1 MNSVFAVQ
9 VLKLTINNFR
19 NIEQA
24 LLAPHPRLNFIIGAN
39 GAGKTSVLE
48 SLVMLSKGRSFRS
61 GSHRDLIGPSEKHL
75 QLYCELETGKHKH
88 KLGIERSISRWRGRL
103 DGEEVKHRSGL
114 AHLLP
119 YVLFEPNSHLLVDG
133 GPVYRR
139 QYLDWSVFHV
149 KPNFLSAWYRFH
161 RSLKQRNALLK
172 QAATSANQ
180 TILDSLDLQLAEAAL
195 AITGMRNEA
204 FNTLMPHINKA
215 LAAIT
220 TTIPEVSFEYSR
232 GWSGEDYPAYLAENR
247 KRDMEAGQTL
257 GGPHRADIAM
267 FCGRDKVKD
276 RFSRGQQKAL
286 ACAMLVAQIE
296 HLQENKIEPLVLLD
310 DPASELDSET
320 LSCLFKRVCSSGSQL
335 WITSVAPDLPAWL
348 GDLKNNKPDHAVFH
362 VKHGKVSKM
371 L

>member
-1 MNSVFAVQ
+1 MK
-9 VLKLTINNFR
+9 VLNLTINNFR

-24 LLAPHPRLNFIIGAN
+24 FLAPHPRLNFIIGAN

-48 SLVMLSKGRSFRS
+48 SLVMLSKGRSFRG
-61 GSHRDLIGPSEKHL
+61 GSHRDLIGPTEKHL
-75 QLYCELETGKHKH
+75 QLYCELENRENTH
-88 KLGIERSISRWRGRL
+88 KLGIERGTSRWRGRL
-103 DGEEVKHRSGL
+103 DGEELKQRSGL

-149 KPNFLSAWYRFH
+149 KQNFLSAWYRFH

-172 QAATSANQ
+172 QTVTNANQ
-180 TILDSLDLQLAEAAL
+180 TILDSLDIQLAEAAL
-195 AITGMRNEA
+195 AITGMRKEA
-204 FNTLMPHINKA
+204 FNTLIPHITQA
-215 LAAIT
+215 LASIT
-220 TTIPEVSFEYSR
+220 TTIPGVSFEYNR
-232 GWSGEDYPAYLAENR
+232 GWSGEGYTEYLAENR
-247 KRDMEAGQTL
+247 KRDSEAGQTL
-257 GGPHRADIAM
+257 GGPHRADITLL
-267 FCGRDKVKD
+267 CGRDKVKD

-296 HLQENKIEPLVLLD
+296 HLQENKIEPLLLLD
-310 DPASELDSET
+310 DPASELDGDT
-320 LSCLFKRVCSSGSQL
+320 LSCLFKRVCAGSSQL
-335 WITSVAPDLPAWL
+335 WITSVAPELPTWL
-348 GDLKNNKPDHAVFH
+348 GDIANHKSDYAVFH